1 MKRLFGIAAAL
12 VFTFG
17 MVDAALAEMGAIYG
31 PVYIVKNNHNGHEH
45 DTKLKFQAPVAGD
58 GIIVVKNGGDSGRK
72 YRVSSATVELNEHTV
87 VRHRDLNHEVDVI
100 RRNVTLKG
108 ENELEVRVES
118 CKECEL
124 EITVMGEKPAPAP
137 APAPPPPVV
146 PSQPIPLMPPPPP
159 LP

>member
-12 VFTFG
+12 VFTVG
-17 MVDAALAEMGAIYG
+17 MADAALAEMGTIYG

-45 DTKLKFQAPVAGD
+45 DTKLKFQAPVPGD
-58 GIIVVKNGGDSGRK
+58 GVIVVKNGGDSGRK
-72 YRVSSATVELNEHTV
+72 YRVSSATVELNEKTI

-100 RRNVTLKG
+100 QRKVTLKDV
-108 ENELEVRVES
+108 NELEVRVES

-137 APAPPPPVV
+137 PPPAA
-146 PSQPIPLMPPPPP
+146 PSQPIPLMPPPPA